1 MTGDKLRV
9 VIIISSDI
17 QDKYL
22 ASHIIDEFN
31 VVGIFIEPQYRT
43 VSTVESAAKKISKL
57 SLKDKLNVYELGKK
71 ILDKIYFRNYEK
83 KVSEIFNKN
92 FYDKGKMI
100 DSYKGCPV
108 YHTNIRDVSSP
119 ENVALLEELKPDVIA
134 ACGCSI
140 LKDNL
145 LAVPPLGTINLH
157 SGIAPQYRGCS
168 CYFWALYN
176 KEPEYVGVTVHY
188 VNPGIDDGDI
198 IHQGRPE
205 LVYDDN
211 EITIFVKLMEVG
223 TQLVTRSLHE
233 IEEGAV
239 KGYTQTEKGELY
251 LDNMT
256 TVTHF
261 RELHKKLRNGL
272 IRDYLAD
279 QNRRI
284 AKARIIE

>member
-1 MTGDKLRV
+1 MTKDKLRV
-9 VIIISSDI
+9 VIIISPDI

-22 ASHIIDEFN
+22 ASNILDEFN

-43 VSTVESAAKKISKL
+43 VSAVENAAKKISKL
-57 SLKDKLNVYELGKK
+57 SLKDTVNIYGLGKK

-83 KVSEIFNKN
+83 RVSEIFHKSFYNK
-92 FYDKGKMI
+92 GEII
-100 DSYKGCPV
+100 DSYNGCPV
-108 YHTNIRDVSSP
+108 YRTKLRDISSP
-119 ENVALLEELKPDVIA
+119 ENVMLLKELKPDVIA

-140 LKDNL
+140 LRENL
-145 LAVPPLGTINLH
+145 LEVPPLGTINLH
-157 SGIAPQYRGCS
+157 SGIAPRYRGCS

-176 KEPEYVGVTVHY
+176 NEPEYVGVTVHY
-188 VNPGIDDGDI
+188 VTPGIDDGDI

-205 LVYDDN
+205 LVDDDN
-211 EITIFVKLMEVG
+211 EIKIFVKLMEVG
-223 TQLVTRSLHE
+223 TQLMIKSLHE
-233 IEEGAV
+233 IEDGTV
-239 KGYTQTEKGELY
+239 KGYAQTEKGKLY

-261 RELHKKLRNGL
+261 RELHKKLRDGL
-272 IRDYLAD
+272 IREYLAN